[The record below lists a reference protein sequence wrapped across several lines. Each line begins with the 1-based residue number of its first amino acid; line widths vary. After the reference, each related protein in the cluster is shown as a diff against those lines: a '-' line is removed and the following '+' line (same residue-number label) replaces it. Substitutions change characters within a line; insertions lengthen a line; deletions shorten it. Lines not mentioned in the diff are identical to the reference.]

1 MDRQRVVLGLED
13 AAHDLDLVVFELEQ
27 AVRAANDEGTRVER
41 DALRRRLERL
51 RDRMRD
57 LAERAAEA

>member
-1 MDRQRVVLGLED
+1 MDRQRLVLGLED
-13 AAHDLDLVVFELEQ
+13 AAHDLDLVVFDLEQ
-27 AVRAANDEGTRVER
+27 AVRSAADEGTRAER

-51 RDRMRD
+51 RDRLRD